1 MGMAFKTGIPR
12 GQRFVL
18 VKLCDCA
25 NDEGLCYPS
34 QETVAE
40 DTGFGETAV
49 QQHIKWLKENNFIK
63 SARRQRGRERQS
75 DIYRINV
82 ALLEK
87 CYAEAAKRKA
97 ERRAKM
103 REEPSDFEPSD
114 FEPSD
119 FEPSD
124 FEPSDFGSKNP
135 QILSHEPSDFGGSL
149 YEEPSVEPSVEPSG
163 CCTAPQAAADTP
175 SCGFAS
181 EPAPR
186 SDFADDVSDGLVGNL
201 PAETVKA
208 ETVQTV
214 LPADTPKP
222 TNHTAANRATWEAY
236 RAAYLDR
243 YGVEPLRNAKVN
255 GQIAQFVRTVGAQ
268 DAPKLAAFYLAHNG
282 GFFVQRRHDF
292 GLLLQSVQQIRT
304 DWLRGEQM
312 TATAARQAEKTQANL
327 ESHKGALEILKARGV
342 I

>member
-49 QQHIKWLKENNFIK
+49 QQHIKWLKEKNFIK

-97 ERRAKM
+97 ERRVKM
-103 REEPSDFEPSD
+103 REEPSD

-135 QILSHEPSDFGGSL
+135 QILNHEPSDFGGSL
-149 YEEPSVEPSVEPSG
+149 YEEPSVEPSVEPSELNARAAHAPAG
-163 CCTAPQAAADTP
+163 HAETRKRAGAAKSKPAKPTRHETELALLATYGITGQVAVDFLQVRKAKRQPLTETAMKLLAADAEK
-175 SCGFAS
+175 CGMTALQAVEYAIGNGWAS
-181 EPAPR
+181 
-186 SDFADDVSDGLVGNL
+186 F
-201 PAETVKA
+201 
-208 ETVQTV
+208 
-214 LPADTPKP
+214 
-222 TNHTAANRATWEAY
+222 RA
-236 RAAYLDR
+236 
-243 YGVEPLRNAKVN
+243 
-255 GQIAQFVRTVGAQ
+255 
-268 DAPKLAAFYLAHNG
+268 
-282 GFFVQRRHDF
+282 
-292 GLLLQSVQQIRT
+292 
-304 DWLRGEQM
+304 DWLQNKTFGSSGNRGGLTHNQ
-312 TATAARQAEKTQANL
+312 TADVMDGKDYGNAPTTDF
-327 ESHKGALEILKARGV
+327 
-342 I
+342 

>member
-114 FEPSD
+114 F
-119 FEPSD
+119 
-124 FEPSDFGSKNP
+124 GSKNP

-149 YEEPSVEPSVEPSG
+149 YEEPSVEPSIEPSG
-163 CCTAPQAAADTP
+163 LNARAAHTPAGHAETEKRAGAAKPKPAKPTRHETELALLATHGIMGQEAEDFLQIRKAKRQPLTETAMRLIAGEAEKCGMTARDAVLYAIGNGWGGFRAEWLQNKTFGGAAQAAKPNRINDI
-175 SCGFAS
+175 
-181 EPAPR
+181 PAPMK
-186 SDFADDVSDGLVGNL
+186 GG
-201 PAETVKA
+201 
-208 ETVQTV
+208 
-214 LPADTPKP
+214 
-222 TNHTAANRATWEAY
+222 
-236 RAAYLDR
+236 AYL
-243 YGVEPLRNAKVN
+243 AKDV
-255 GQIAQFVRTVGAQ
+255 F
-268 DAPKLAAFYLAHNG
+268 
-282 GFFVQRRHDF
+282 
-292 GLLLQSVQQIRT
+292 
-304 DWLRGEQM
+304 
-312 TATAARQAEKTQANL
+312 
-327 ESHKGALEILKARGV
+327 
-342 I
+342 